1 MESIIQLTAHRG
13 IGRPIGPA
21 LPFIGALVALAGVVL
36 PWATIYRGSQ
46 VLNGFA
52 TDGNFLAGAS
62 IGIIGLWTVYLAWDR
77 PGQLRTLVIAAA
89 ALTSGAAAF
98 DAWRIASYVAA
109 PGPAG
114 ALVQPV
120 AGPGPLVTLGG
131 AAIVGV
137 GAFLDRAGPRSLR
150 GEAWPWL
157 GLAALLGVAGWM
169 HLALTGEHLQQSTML
184 GLGFAVSGILQIGLA
199 GIVVWRPSRTALYA
213 IATLNAVLI
222 FLYMVNVVIGLP
234 IVGGAD
240 EHVGPVTGLVLGR
253 GEPVD
258 LAGALTKLVEL
269 LGIVVAVVLVGR
281 EPLPSTMTAAA
292 GSECGKDQAA

>member
-1 MESIIQLTAHRG
+1 MESVIQLNARRRMSLPNG
-13 IGRPIGPA
+13 SA
-21 LPFIGALVALAGVVL
+21 LLFSGALLALAGIVL
-36 PWATIYRGSQ
+36 PWATIYHGSR

-52 TDGNFLAGAS
+52 TDGIFFAGA
-62 IGIIGLWTVYLAWDR
+62 IVGIIGLWTMYLAWER
-77 PGQLRTLVIAAA
+77 PSQLRRLVIAAA

-98 DAWRIASYVAA
+98 EAWRIASYVAA

-131 AAIVGV
+131 TAIIGV

-157 GLAALLGVAGWM
+157 ALAGLLGVAGWM
-169 HLALTGEHLQQSTML
+169 HLALTGEHLQQSTLL

-199 GIVVWRPSRTALYA
+199 GIVVWRPSRSAMYA

-222 FLYMVNVVIGLP
+222 FLYVVNVAIGLP
-234 IVGGAD
+234 LVGGAA
-240 EHVGPVTGLVLGR
+240 EHPGSMSGLVLGR

-258 LAGALTKLVEL
+258 LAGAVTKLVEL

-281 EPLPSTMTAAA
+281 EPLPTAMTAALS
-292 GSECGKDQAA
+292 SERGKDQAA